1 MNAVVEP
8 VRNKETAVRAVVP
21 WLGMKVALATFFVVA
36 CWGFSPTG
44 IRIGLQAYEPGHLAL
59 LRFLIASVF
68 MLVIASSLRISL
80 PRLKDLP
87 LLAVLGFFAVS
98 LHHIALNFGQAGVSA
113 GASSVLVQSTPLF
126 TALLAHFVFKERVSP
141 WRWGCVA
148 LGLLGAAIVV
158 TGDRGIG
165 HMDARGLLILVA
177 AFSWSVYFSLQ
188 KRHSHRYDGLTMVCY
203 TVWAGTV
210 FLLVYLPGLIGEVL
224 NAPLRVNVAVGVLGL
239 FPSALAYL
247 AWAYVLKHMDVSRAS
262 MSLYLTPPMAIAIAS
277 VMLGELPSQRVI
289 VGSMV
294 VLASVLALNL
304 RRERAV
310 VFPIRDESERAR
322 V

>member
-1 MNAVVEP
+1 MSVANEP
-8 VRNKETAVRAVVP
+8 VNMAANQGLARLR
-21 WLGMKVALATFFVVA
+21 WQGLKVALATVFVVA

-44 IRIGLQAYEPGHLAL
+44 IRIGLQGYDPGHLAL

-68 MLVIASSLRISL
+68 MALIASSLRISL

-113 GASSVLVQSTPLF
+113 GASSVLIQSMPLF
-126 TALLAHFVFKERVSP
+126 TALLAHFVFKERVSA
-141 WRWGCVA
+141 WRWTCVA
-148 LGLLGAAIVV
+148 WGLVGVAIVI
-158 TGDRGIG
+158 TGDRGFG
-165 HMDARGLLILVA
+165 HIDVRGLLVLLA

-188 KRHSHRYDGLTMVCY
+188 KRYSHRYDGLTMVCY

-210 FLLVYLPGLIGEVL
+210 FLLVYLPGLWGEIL
-224 NAPLRVNVAVGVLGL
+224 NAPMRVNVAVGVLGF

-247 AWAYVLKHMDVSRAS
+247 AWAYVLQHMEVSRAS

-277 VMLGELPSQRVI
+277 ALLGEMPSAMVI
-289 VGSMV
+289 VGSIV
-294 VLASVLALNL
+294 VLSSVLALNL
-304 RRERAV
+304 RRERRL
-310 VFPIRDESERAR
+310 PG
-322 V
+322 

>member
-1 MNAVVEP
+1 MSVVSEP
-8 VRNKETAVRAVVP
+8 VESIVTVASGVRWQGV
-21 WLGMKVALATFFVVA
+21 KVALATFFVIA

-44 IRIGLQAYEPGHLAL
+44 IRIGLQGYEPGHLAL

-68 MLVIASSLRISL
+68 MALIASSMRISL

-98 LHHIALNFGQAGVSA
+98 LHHIALNFGQPGVSA

-126 TALLAHFVFKERVSP
+126 TALLAHFVFREKVNA

-148 LGLLGAAIVV
+148 LGLIGAAIVV
-158 TGDRGIG
+158 TGDRGFG
-165 HMDARGLLILVA
+165 HMDERALLILLA

-210 FLLVYLPGLIGEVL
+210 FLLIYLPGLLGEIV
-224 NAPLRVNVAVGVLGL
+224 NAPTRVNIAVGVLGL
-239 FPSALAYL
+239 LPSALAYL

-277 VMLGELPSQRVI
+277 MMLGELPSQRVI
-289 VGSMV
+289 LGAIV

-310 VFPIRDESERAR
+310 VFPIKS
-322 V
+322 

>member
-1 MNAVVEP
+1 MSVVNEP
-8 VRNKETAVRAVVP
+8 AQSMGGVGFAGIR
-21 WLGMKVALATFFVVA
+21 WQGLKVALATFFVIA

-44 IRIGLQAYEPGHLAL
+44 IRIGLHGYDPSHLAL
-59 LRFLIASVF
+59 LRFLIASLF
-68 MLVIASSLRISL
+68 MALIASAMRISL

-126 TALLAHFVFKERVSP
+126 TALLAHCVFKEKVTA

-148 LGLLGAAIVV
+148 LGLVGAAIVV
-158 TGDRGIG
+158 TGDRGFG
-165 HMDARGLLILVA
+165 HMDSRGLLILLA

-203 TVWAGTV
+203 TVWAGTA
-210 FLLVYLPGLIGEVL
+210 FLLVYLPGLMGEIV
-224 NAPLRVNVAVGVLGL
+224 NAPLRINVAVLVLGL
-239 FPSALAYL
+239 FPSSLAYL

-277 VMLGELPSQRVI
+277 AMLGELPSRMVI
-289 VGSMV
+289 VGSIV

-304 RRERAV
+304 RRERVAAYALKQPV
-310 VFPIRDESERAR
+310 QDL
-322 V
+322 

>member
-1 MNAVVEP
+1 MSAATEP
-8 VRNKETAVRAVVP
+8 VPHADATADAGLP
-21 WLGMKVALATFFVVA
+21 WQGVKVALATFFVIA

-44 IRIGLQAYEPGHLAL
+44 IRIGLQAYDPGHLAL

-68 MLVIASSLRISL
+68 MLVIASSLRVSL

-126 TALLAHFVFKERVSP
+126 TALLAHFLFKERVSA

-148 LGLLGAAIVV
+148 LGLVGAAIVV

-177 AFSWSVYFSLQ
+177 AFSWSVYFTLQ

-210 FLLVYLPGLIGEVL
+210 FLLVYLPGLIGEIV

-277 VMLGELPSQRVI
+277 VMLGEMPSATVI

-310 VFPIRDESERAR
+310 VFPIVQKHS
-322 V
+322 

>member
-1 MNAVVEP
+1 MSVANEP
-8 VRNKETAVRAVVP
+8 VNMAADPGLAKLR
-21 WLGMKVALATFFVVA
+21 WQGLKVALATVFVVA

-44 IRIGLQAYEPGHLAL
+44 IRIGLQGYDPGHLAL

-68 MLVIASSLRISL
+68 MALIASSLRISL

-113 GASSVLVQSTPLF
+113 GASSVLIQSMPLF
-126 TALLAHFVFKERVSP
+126 TALLAHFVFKERVSA
-141 WRWGCVA
+141 WRWTCVA
-148 LGLLGAAIVV
+148 WGLVGVAIVI
-158 TGDRGIG
+158 TGDRGFG
-165 HMDARGLLILVA
+165 HIDVRGLLVLLA

-188 KRHSHRYDGLTMVCY
+188 KRYSQRYDGLTMVCY

-210 FLLVYLPGLIGEVL
+210 FLLVYLPGLWGEIL
-224 NAPLRVNVAVGVLGL
+224 NAPMRVNVAVGVLGF

-247 AWAYVLKHMDVSRAS
+247 AWAYVLQHMEVSRAS

-277 VMLGELPSQRVI
+277 ALLGEMPSAMVI
-289 VGSMV
+289 VGSIV
-294 VLASVLALNL
+294 VLSSVLALNL
-304 RRERAV
+304 RRERRL
-310 VFPIRDESERAR
+310 PG
-322 V
+322 

>member
-1 MNAVVEP
+1 MSAATEP
-8 VRNKETAVRAVVP
+8 VPRSDATAGAGLP
-21 WLGMKVALATFFVVA
+21 WQGVKVALATFFVIA

-44 IRIGLQAYEPGHLAL
+44 IRIGLQAYDPGHLAL

-126 TALLAHFVFKERVSP
+126 TALLAHFLFKERVSA

-148 LGLLGAAIVV
+148 LGLVGAAIVV

-177 AFSWSVYFSLQ
+177 AFSWSVYFTLQ

-210 FLLVYLPGLIGEVL
+210 FLLVYLPGLIGEIV

-277 VMLGELPSQRVI
+277 VMLGEMPSATVI

-310 VFPIRDESERAR
+310 VFPVVQKHS
-322 V
+322 

>member
-1 MNAVVEP
+1 MSAVNEFLHGPGFAENAGVRWQRLKVV
-8 VRNKETAVRAVVP
+8 
-21 WLGMKVALATFFVVA
+21 LATFFVIA

-59 LRFLIASVF
+59 LRFLIASAF
-68 MLVIASSLRISL
+68 MLIIASSLRISL
-80 PRLKDLP
+80 PRPKDLP

-98 LHHIALNFGQAGVSA
+98 LHHIALNFGQAGVTA

-126 TALLAHFVFKERVSP
+126 TALLAHFVFKERVSA

-148 LGLLGAAIVV
+148 LGLVGAAIVI

-165 HMDARGLLILVA
+165 HLDARGLLIPVA

-210 FLLVYLPGLIGEVL
+210 FLLVYLPGLISEIF

-277 VMLGELPSQRVI
+277 VMLGELPGQQVI
-289 VGSMV
+289 VGSIV

-304 RRERAV
+304 RRERPV
-310 VFPIRDESERAR
+310 VYPLVQKHS
-322 V
+322 

>member
-1 MNAVVEP
+1 MSVVAEP
-8 VRNKETAVRAVVP
+8 VSNSDVAVSTALR
-21 WLGMKVALATFFVVA
+21 WQGMKVGLATFFVVA

-68 MLVIASSLRISL
+68 ILVIASSLRISL
-80 PRLKDLP
+80 PRLKDVP

-126 TALLAHFVFKERVSP
+126 TALLAHFVFKERVSA

-148 LGLLGAAIVV
+148 LGLVGAAIVV

-210 FLLVYLPGLIGEVL
+210 FLLVYLPELIGEIV
-224 NAPLRVNVAVGVLGL
+224 NAPLEVNVAVGVLGL

-289 VGSMV
+289 VGSIV

-310 VFPIRDESERAR
+310 VFPVRDEPERAS